1 MSLLENIRVFVRV
14 VEQDSMSAAGRQ
26 LRLSPAV
33 VSHRIQ
39 SLESHL
45 GVRLLNRTT
54 RRVQP
59 TEQGLAFYQACQE
72 VMAAVER
79 AETVVAGTGG
89 VPQGS
94 LRVTAPLGF
103 ARRILAPLVPEF
115 QGLHPKVTLQL
126 RCSEHLIDLL
136 NESVDVAVR
145 LAILS
150 DSSLIARK
158 IVDCERL
165 LCAAPAYLSE
175 HGTPQTPEDLHDH
188 ICLLLRFPGSQ
199 QFRWTLQTAEG
210 PQTFSVQ
217 GRFDADDGDLLTD
230 WALHGQGI
238 VLKPLWE
245 VAEPLK
251 AGRLVP
257 VLLDFPPEPVSLSVL
272 YPHRRL
278 LPARVKA
285 FSDFAVTR
293 FAEEIEKRLAGMTLN
308 ELRGARVQA
317 KVGKKKR
324 R

>member
-39 SLESHL
+39 ALESHL

-59 TEQGLAFYQACQE
+59 TEQGLAFYQAAQE

-79 AETVVAGTGG
+79 AETVVAGAGG
-89 VPQGS
+89 QAQGS

-103 ARRILAPLVPEF
+103 ARRVLAPLVPEF
-115 QGLHPKVTLQL
+115 QHLHPKVTLQL

-136 NESVDVAVR
+136 TESVDVAVR
-145 LAILS
+145 MAILS
-150 DSSLIARK
+150 DSSLISRK
-158 IVDCERL
+158 IADCERL
-165 LCAAPAYLSE
+165 LSAAPDYLAR
-175 HGTPQTPEDLHDH
+175 HGTPTTPEDLLDH
-188 ICLLLRFPGSQ
+188 NCLLLRFPGSQ
-199 QFRWTLQTAEG
+199 QFRWTLQTPEG
-210 PQTFSVQ
+210 PRALSVQ
-217 GRFDADDGDLLTD
+217 GRCDADDGDLLTG
-230 WALHGQGI
+230 WALGGEGI

-245 VAEPLK
+245 IAEYLRD
-251 AGRLVP
+251 GRLVP
-257 VLLDFPPEPVSLSVL
+257 LLLDTPPEPVTLSVL

-293 FAEEIEKRLAGMTLN
+293 FAEEIERRLEGMTLAG
-308 ELRGARVQA
+308 LKTAATRPA
-317 KVGKKKR
+317 KKR
-324 R
+324 RAK